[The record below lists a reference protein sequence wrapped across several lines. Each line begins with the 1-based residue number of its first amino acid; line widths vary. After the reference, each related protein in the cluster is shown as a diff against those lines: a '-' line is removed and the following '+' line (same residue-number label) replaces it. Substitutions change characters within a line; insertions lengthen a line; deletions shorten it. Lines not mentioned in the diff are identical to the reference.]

1 MKRLTVPV
9 RCALRWRHKGFM
21 LRCGPLK
28 TTHAGN
34 RRLAQARHL
43 GSNQNRI
50 STSKQLFHLFIAP
63 GLMSR
68 HPLLVLLSLYLPGFF
83 LPGLFLSGLFLP
95 GLSLAAEKTVYGL
108 NEYAELADIDLQVAA
123 KLDTGAKTA
132 SLSAR
137 DIKRFKRN
145 GESWVR
151 FYLAIDDAH
160 EHPIER
166 PLARVSRI
174 KRRAGD
180 IDADDDRKY
189 TARPVIS
196 LDVCMGGALRTIEVN
211 LTDRSAFQYPLL
223 IGSEALKHFDALVD
237 PSLKYAAGKPA
248 CVTDAQTAE

>member
-1 MKRLTVPV
+1 
-9 RCALRWRHKGFM
+9 
-21 LRCGPLK
+21 
-28 TTHAGN
+28 
-34 RRLAQARHL
+34 
-43 GSNQNRI
+43 
-50 STSKQLFHLFIAP
+50 
-63 GLMSR
+63 MSR
-68 HPLLVLLSLYLPGFF
+68 HPLLFLLCLYLPG
-83 LPGLFLSGLFLP
+83 LSF
-95 GLSLAAEKTVYGL
+95 SNVCLAAGKTVYGL
-108 NEYAELADIDLQVAA
+108 NEYAELAGIDLQVAA

-166 PLARVSRI
+166 PLARVSKI

-180 IDADDDRKY
+180 VDPDDEKKY
-189 TARPVIS
+189 TSRPVIS
-196 LDVCMGGALRTIEVN
+196 LDVCMGNALRTVEVN

-248 CVTDAQTAE
+248 CITDAQTAE